1 MPRLRLFAILCFDS
15 QERREA
21 PRLVYRLDTRGA
33 GLYRGQPVT
42 VPPVPCHLRF
52 TRQRHPPRQVTLPP
66 PYPFCHSP
74 SQRVVEVAALDQWL
88 AMLYPRVE
96 HQAVLAVVVVVV
108 GPLVVHPYHPFR
120 DAVRLLRQPAVFIVA
135 VDIVRIFRDAVIAS
149 ILQSTASAEPVNK
162 LVVDSMIADIDERI
176 SRQMDVIIHA
186 PAFQQVESF
195 WRSLKTM
202 VDRVDFREN
211 IKVNVLHVTKQELLE
226 DFEFAPEIIQSGF
239 YKHVYSSGFGQFG
252 GEPIAAVLGA
262 YEFKNTAPDM
272 KLLQYVSAVGA
283 MAHAPFLSSV
293 SPEFM
298 GLNSWTEL
306 PNIKDLYAIF
316 EGPAYTKWRALR
328 DSEDSRYLG
337 LTAPRFLLRQPYS
350 PTDNPVK
357 NFNYYEDVSQNHEDY
372 LWGNTAWMLACNIA
386 DSFAKYRWCP
396 NIIGPQS
403 GGAVKDLPVH
413 LFETMGQIQAKIPT
427 EVLVTDRREFEL
439 AEEGFITLTMRKDSD
454 NAAFFSANSVQKPK
468 HFPGKDAETNYKL
481 GTQLPYLFIINRLAH
496 YIKVLQREQLGS
508 WKERSDLE
516 RELNTWIRQYVADQE
531 NPPADVRSRKPLRAA
546 KVEVMDVEGEPGW
559 YQVALSV
566 RPHFKFMGANFE
578 LSLVGRLDRE

>member
-1 MPRLRLFAILCFDS
+1 MSL
-15 QERREA
+15 QEEE
-21 PRLVYRLDTRGA
+21 LVSSHA
-33 GLYRGQPVT
+33 GQPEQASS
-42 VPPVPCHLRF
+42 L
-52 TRQRHPPRQVTLPP
+52 
-66 PYPFCHSP
+66 
-74 SQRVVEVAALDQWL
+74 LDQIM
-88 AMLYPRVE
+88 AQTRIQPGSKGYDV
-96 HQAVLAVVVVVV
+96 A
-108 GPLVVHPYHPFR
+108 
-120 DAVRLLRQPAVFIVA
+120 RQGVTAF
-135 VDIVRIFRDAVIAS
+135 IAS

-162 LVVDSMIADIDERI
+162 LAVDSMIADIDERI
-176 SRQMDVIIHA
+176 SRQIDVIIHA

-226 DFEFAPEIIQSGF
+226 YFEFAPEIIQSGF

-427 EVLVTDRREFEL
+427 EVPVTDRREFEL